1 MPAIAAAGDELAHA
15 WPQHPQGHAD
25 AEPAGDRA
33 ARVLGNPPAQVREGV
48 GARRPFADAVSHP
61 PRIGLDALFETLDLV
76 RHALAVFRYLT
87 LDLIWFLA
95 HCMSSL
101 IESMVRCGLNEM
113 RFSRKYAI

>member
-1 MPAIAAAGDELAHA
+1 
-15 WPQHPQGHAD
+15 
-25 AEPAGDRA
+25 
-33 ARVLGNPPAQVREGV
+33 V

-113 RFSRKYAI
+113 RFSRKYAIPAAMRVSSRMMPVVMSAASQSARKVSNANITVTKAKRKRA